1 LKTSNI
7 TLEAN
12 SSYQIFSQIWEPES
26 PAKGV
31 IILVHGL
38 GEHCNRYCTHF
49 ANFFSIEGYSI
60 LTFDLPGH
68 GKSSG
73 KKGHIKEFGDFDKLL
88 SAGISYAKNKY
99 PSLPIFVY
107 GHSLGGLIALEYSIQ
122 VKPDINGVIA
132 SAPVLDVLEPIHPV
146 KLLLAKIMNTVFP
159 SFSLDSGLNRNML
172 SSDKSV
178 IERYN
183 ADPLVHGHTSARMG
197 MYIIEKGEFVRNNAK
212 IVSVPTL
219 IIVGSAERIVSKK
232 AIHDFCEQS
241 ENCSEKI
248 WVGLYHELHNEP
260 ENLSVLRFTSKWINS
275 YL

>member
-1 LKTSNI
+1 MKTSSI

-12 SSYQIFSQIWEPES
+12 DIYKIFSQIWEPES

-31 IILVHGL
+31 IILIHGL
-38 GEHCNRYCTHF
+38 GEHSNRYCTHF
-49 ANFFSIEGYSI
+49 ASFFSNEGYSI

-99 PSLPIFVY
+99 PSLPIFIY

-132 SAPVLDVLEPIHPV
+132 SAPVLDVLEPIHPI

-197 MYIIEKGEFVRNNAK
+197 MYIIEKGEFVRNNANK
-212 IVSVPTL
+212 VSMPTL
-219 IIVGSAERIVSKK
+219 IIVGSAEGIVSKK

-248 WVGLYHELHNEP
+248 WAGLYHELHNEP
-260 ENLSVLRFTSKWINS
+260 ENLSVLRFTSEWINS

>member
-1 LKTSNI
+1 MKTSSI

-12 SSYQIFSQIWEPES
+12 SSYQIFSQIWEPENS
-26 PAKGV
+26 AKGV

-38 GEHCNRYCTHF
+38 GEHSDRYCTHF
-49 ANFFSIEGYSI
+49 ANFFSNEGYSI

-73 KKGHIKEFGDFDKLL
+73 KKGHIIKYDDFDELL

-122 VKPDINGVIA
+122 VKPNINGVIA
-132 SAPVLDVLEPIHPV
+132 SAPVLDVYEPIHPA
-146 KLLLAKIMNTVFP
+146 KLVLAKIMNTVFP
-159 SFSLDSGLNRNML
+159 AFSLDSGLNRNML
-172 SSDKSV
+172 SRDKSV

-197 MYIIEKGEFVRNNAK
+197 MYIIEKGEFVRNNANK
-212 IVSVPTL
+212 VSVPTL
-219 IIVGSAERIVSKK
+219 IMVGSAEGIVSKK
-232 AIHDFCEQS
+232 AIFNFCEQS
-241 ENCSEKI
+241 KNCSEKI
-248 WVGLYHELHNEP
+248 WNGLYHELHNEP
-260 ENLSVLRFTSKWINS
+260 EYLSVLEFTSEWIDN